1 MIDCVL
7 AGPVRRCSLWALAAA
22 LLFWPFATTAQEFR
36 CAALKP
42 SGSQQ
47 PPYQRLPGQARC
59 EGFFERNVSQPFV
72 ELVSL
77 TRGLPDSA
85 AAALTASLQI
95 SALSNVPA
103 RLVVHPL
110 RSGPFYR
117 VDALID
123 PGQPLL
129 WDAAPMLRATGL
141 RLRDLG
147 FLALALALAPRDDTM
162 TVLPLS
168 LTPTPPGERSVQAVL
183 RVSVAV
189 RSLAWRRYRLDGSD
203 DGASGWREIAGP
215 PLYAWDRVPLAIE
228 LPADGKSVHVDVQA
242 LDAASKAL
250 PLLRFI
256 LIGPDGAGAGR

>member
-7 AGPVRRCSLWALAAA
+7 AGPARRCSLWTLASA
-22 LLFWPFATTAQEFR
+22 LLLWPFATMAQEFR
-36 CAALKP
+36 CAAVQP
-42 SGSQQ
+42 SRLQQ

-77 TRGLPDSA
+77 TRGLPDPA
-85 AAALTASLQI
+85 AAAPAASLQI
-95 SALSNVPA
+95 SALRNVTA

-147 FLALALALAPRDDTM
+147 FLALALAPRDDTM

-168 LTPTPPGERSVQAVL
+168 LTPAPPGEHSVQAVL

-203 DGASGWREIAGP
+203 DGASGWREVAGP
-215 PLYAWDRVPLAIE
+215 PLYAWDRVSLAIE

-242 LDAASKAL
+242 LDTAGKAL

-256 LIGPDGAGAGR
+256 LIGSNDAGAGR